1 MFLKIL
7 FLTLIYIF
15 IYNDAISN
23 VNRERIIDYLENFFT
38 LSSNFV
44 QINNDGD
51 VLSGKLF
58 VSRPGKFRIE
68 YNQIPLIIISDSKRL
83 ALINKELKSIS
94 FHSFDQIP
102 VNVLLFKK
110 LSMNEIKIFNLVE
123 SENTLSIDVINS
135 KFEDKG
141 FVKIIFETT
150 PFLMKKWTI
159 FKKDRTKTEVFF
171 DSLSLDG
178 QLSQKLFDIE
188 SEDPRKIPF
197 RIY

>member
-7 FLTLIYIF
+7 FITLIYIF
-15 IYNDAISN
+15 IHNDAISN
-23 VNRERIIDYLENFFT
+23 VNRERIIDYLENFFS
-38 LSSNFV
+38 LSSKFV

-51 VLSGKLF
+51 ILSGKLF

-68 YNQIPLIIISDSKRL
+68 YNQIPLILISDSKRL

-110 LSMNEIKIFNLVE
+110 LSMKEIKIFNLVE

-141 FVKIIFETT
+141 FIKIIFETS
-150 PFLMKKWTI
+150 PFSMKKWTI
-159 FKKDRTKTEVFF
+159 FKTDKTKTEVFF
-171 DSLSLDG
+171 DNLSLDRK
-178 QLSQKLFDIE
+178 LSPKLFDIE

>member
-1 MFLKIL
+1 MLIEKELLIILKKL
-7 FLTLIYIF
+7 
-15 IYNDAISN
+15 S
-23 VNRERIIDYLENFFT
+23 
-38 LSSNFV
+38 LSSKFV
-44 QINNDGD
+44 QINNNGD

-68 YNQIPLIIISDSKRL
+68 YNQTPLILMSDSKRL

-110 LSMNEIKIFNLVE
+110 LSMNEIKILNLVE

-141 FVKIIFETT
+141 FIK
-150 PFLMKKWTI
+150 
-159 FKKDRTKTEVFF
+159 
-171 DSLSLDG
+171 
-178 QLSQKLFDIE
+178 
-188 SEDPRKIPF
+188 
-197 RIY
+197 

>member
-1 MFLKIL
+1 M
-7 FLTLIYIF
+7 
-15 IYNDAISN
+15 SN
-23 VNRERIIDYLENFFT
+23 VNRERIIDYLENFFS

-44 QINNDGD
+44 QINNNGD

-68 YNQIPLIIISDSKRL
+68 YNQTPLILMSDSKRL

-141 FVKIIFETT
+141 FIKIIFETN
-150 PFLMKKWTI
+150 PFSMKKWTI
-159 FKKDRTKTEVFF
+159 FKTDKTKTEVFF
-171 DSLSLDG
+171 DSLSLDRK
-178 QLSQKLFDIE
+178 LSPKLFDIE

-197 RIY
+197 RIN